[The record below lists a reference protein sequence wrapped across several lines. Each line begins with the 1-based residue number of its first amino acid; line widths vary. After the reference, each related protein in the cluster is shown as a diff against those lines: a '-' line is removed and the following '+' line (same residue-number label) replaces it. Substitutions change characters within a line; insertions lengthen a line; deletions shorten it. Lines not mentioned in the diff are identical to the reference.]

1 MERKGSMG
9 PQGRTPLFRLI
20 RRWLNIAAWEPDQ
33 LERACEQAAQRPLSR
48 REFLKASGSLAA
60 VAMTGGLLRHPS
72 RAAEPNDPHIV
83 IVGAGIAGL
92 SAAYHL
98 RRVGLH
104 ATLYEASHRTGG
116 RIFSAQN
123 LFAPGLTTELGG
135 EFIDSIHRD
144 MLFFA
149 RKFDLE
155 LIDLESPSES
165 SLQTRYYFDG
175 QGYTEAQIIEALRP
189 IAQRIKRDA
198 QRAGY
203 PVTYNHYSAYA
214 YALDHTALAEYLTQI
229 GATGWLYELL
239 EVAYVTEYGLDA
251 GEQSCLN
258 LILLIDTQLNDG
270 FEIFGDSDER
280 YKVRG
285 GNQQIPDRLAQLIA
299 DQIHLEHRL
308 VAIREGVHGY
318 RLTFE
323 RAGGGHVE
331 VQADIVLL
339 TLPFTLLREV
349 DLQVALPPV
358 KRRAINELGYG
369 TNAKLM
375 LGFQTR
381 FWRAQGYHGDFF
393 TDEPFQSG
401 WDSSRLQ
408 AGTAGSLTLFLGGT
422 PGVQVGQGTPHSQA
436 AAFLPGVER
445 LFPGATAQY
454 TGNAVRFHWP
464 SYPFARGSYACWKVG
479 QYTSIAGAEFEPVGR
494 LFFAG
499 EHTSLDYQGYMNG
512 GAETG
517 RRAARL
523 IRQQVRGR

>member
-1 MERKGSMG
+1 MERKGRMVNA
-9 PQGRTPLFRLI
+9 GRTPLFRLI
-20 RRWLNIAAWEPDQ
+20 RRWLNAATLEPEQ
-33 LERACEQAAQRPLSR
+33 LERACERATQRPLSR
-48 REFLKASGSLAA
+48 REFLKVSGALTATTLA
-60 VAMTGGLLRHPS
+60 GGLLHRTGWT
-72 RAAEPNDPHIV
+72 ADGNDPRIV

-98 RRVGLH
+98 RRRGLC
-104 ATLYEASHRTGG
+104 ATLYEASNRTGG

-144 MLFFA
+144 MLHFVRA
-149 RKFDLE
+149 FDLE

-165 SLQTRYYFDG
+165 SLETRYYFDG

-189 IAQRIKRDA
+189 IARQIKRDA
-198 QRAGY
+198 QQAGY
-203 PVTYNHYSAYA
+203 PVTYNNYNAHA
-214 YALDHTALAEYLTQI
+214 YALDHTSLADYLTQI
-229 GATGWLYELL
+229 GATGWLYKLL

-258 LILLIDTQLNDG
+258 LIFLIDTQLNDG

-285 GNQQIPDRLAQLIA
+285 GNQQITDRLAQMMA
-299 DQIHLEHRL
+299 NQIHLEHRL
-308 VAIREGVHGY
+308 IAIHEGSHGY

-323 RAGGGHVE
+323 RAGGGQVE
-331 VQADIVLL
+331 VQADFVLL

-349 DLQVALPPV
+349 DIQVALPPV

-369 TNAKLM
+369 TNAKLI
-375 LGFQTR
+375 LGFTSR
-381 FWRAQGYHGDFF
+381 YWRDQGYNGDFF

-408 AGTAGSLTLFLGGT
+408 AGNAGSLTLFLGGT
-422 PGVQVGQGTPHSQA
+422 PGVQVGQGTPQSQA
-436 AAFLPGVER
+436 ARFLPGVNR
-445 LFPGATAQY
+445 LFPGATTQY

-464 SYPFARGSYACWKVG
+464 SYPFTKCSYSCWKVG

-499 EHTSLDYQGYMNG
+499 EHTSIDYQGYMNG